1 MGLVH
6 KVVVFRLFNIFLEVI
21 VESFLIVAVIAVVLF
36 LFMRGVFSFK
46 NATQLTLRPFNEW
59 MVLAKGG
66 SKKER
71 EVMSHTVLL
80 ETGSLLEGANI
91 ISQGEFKKIFSGSRI
106 YASDVIILTLVTT
119 HIQDHFSDSSDFP
132 LNESNQTRIYFYNCF
147 CRLYFEG
154 FYSESNL
161 YKGRDAL
168 IAMARYATD
177 KEQQQW

>member
-1 MGLVH
+1 ME
-6 KVVVFRLFNIFLEVI
+6 I
-21 VESFLIVAVIAVVLF
+21 FLIVAVITVALF
-36 LFMRGVFSFK
+36 LFMRGIFSFK

-59 MVLAKGG
+59 MALAKGG

-71 EVMSHTVLL
+71 EVMSHTTLL
-80 ETGSLLEGANI
+80 ETGSLLERAHI

-132 LNESNQTRIYFYNCF
+132 LNESNQTRVYFYNCF

-154 FYSESNL
+154 FHSEGNL
-161 YKGRDAL
+161 YKGKEAL
-168 IAMARYATD
+168 MAMARYATN
-177 KEQQQW
+177 KEQQSW

>member
-21 VESFLIVAVIAVVLF
+21 VETFLIVAVIMVVLF
-36 LFMRGVFSFK
+36 LFVRGVFSFK

-71 EVMSHTVLL
+71 EVMSHTMLL

-119 HIQDHFSDSSDFP
+119 HIQDHFSSSSDFP

-154 FYSESNL
+154 FHSESNL
-161 YKGRDAL
+161 YKGKDAL
-168 IAMARYATD
+168 MAMARYATD
-177 KEQQQW
+177 KEQQPW

>member
-1 MGLVH
+1 MKL
-6 KVVVFRLFNIFLEVI
+6 LYLSYLIYFLEVI
-21 VESFLIVAVIAVVLF
+21 VETFAIVAVIAVVLF

-71 EVMSHTVLL
+71 EVMSHTILL
-80 ETGSLLEGANI
+80 ETGSLLERTNV

-119 HIQDHFSDSSDFP
+119 HIQDHFSDSSNFP

-154 FYSESNL
+154 FHSESNL
-161 YKGRDAL
+161 YKGKDAL
-168 IAMARYATD
+168 MAMARYATD
-177 KEQQQW
+177 KEQQPW

>member
-1 MGLVH
+1 
-6 KVVVFRLFNIFLEVI
+6 VVVET
-21 VESFLIVAVIAVVLF
+21 FLIVAVIAVVLF
-36 LFMRGVFSFK
+36 LFMRGLFSFK

-71 EVMSHTVLL
+71 EVMSHTILL
-80 ETGSLLEGANI
+80 ETGSLLEQANI
-91 ISQGEFKKIFSGSRI
+91 ISQKEFEKIFSGSRI
-106 YASDVIILTLVTT
+106 YASDVIILTLITT

-132 LNESNQTRIYFYNCF
+132 LNESKQTRIYFYNCF

-154 FYSESNL
+154 FHSERNI

-168 IAMARYATD
+168 MAMARYATD
-177 KEQQQW
+177 KEQQPW